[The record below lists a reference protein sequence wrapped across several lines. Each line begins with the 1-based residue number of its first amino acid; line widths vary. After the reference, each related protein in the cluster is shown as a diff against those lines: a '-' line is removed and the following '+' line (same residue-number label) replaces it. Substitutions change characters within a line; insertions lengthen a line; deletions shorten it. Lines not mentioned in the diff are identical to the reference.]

1 MTSRKKKLLLIQL
14 TLFILGLIIIIYTYN
29 SKKIDNEN
37 VSLYENQKKIIDEL
51 TNQTDDSLDVF
62 YNIKYSGI
70 DLAGNRYIL
79 KSKEATNS
87 NVGPE
92 IVNMKFVEVT
102 FYFKDDTILKVFS
115 DSGTYNNKTLDMDFE
130 KNVRAFYEESKL
142 AANKASYSNVN
153 GYLTISEDV
162 IVSDKRGSIIAD
174 KLLFDIK
181 KQNLNIISFND
192 SKINAKINIK

>member
-1 MTSRKKKLLLIQL
+1 MISRKQKILLAQL
-14 TLFILGLIIIIYTYN
+14 TLFILGVMIIIYTYH
-29 SKKIDNEN
+29 SKKI
-37 VSLYENQKKIIDEL
+37 VSDDIALSENQKKIIDEL
-51 TNQTDDSLDVF
+51 NNQTDDSVDVF

-87 NVGPE
+87 NIGPE

-115 DSGTYNNKTLDMDFE
+115 DSGTYNNKTLDMDFDN
-130 KNVRAFYEESKL
+130 NVKAFYEDSKL
-142 AANKASYSNVN
+142 VANKANYSNVN
-153 GYLTISEDV
+153 GFLTISEDV
-162 IVSDKRGSIIAD
+162 IVSDERGSIVAD

-192 SKINAKINIK
+192 NKINAKIDIK

>member
-1 MTSRKKKLLLIQL
+1 MKMFL
-14 TLFILGLIIIIYTYN
+14 YM
-29 SKKIDNEN
+29 KIK
-37 VSLYENQKKIIDEL
+37 KKIIDEL

>member
-1 MTSRKKKLLLIQL
+1 
-14 TLFILGLIIIIYTYN
+14 
-29 SKKIDNEN
+29 
-37 VSLYENQKKIIDEL
+37 
-51 TNQTDDSLDVF
+51 
-62 YNIKYSGI
+62 
-70 DLAGNRYIL
+70 
-79 KSKEATNS
+79 
-87 NVGPE
+87 
-92 IVNMKFVEVT
+92 MKFVEVT